1 MQFRRPAAQ
10 AQHELDEQ
18 ALAMYDHSQGAAIL
32 SPTPRAL
39 TFPSHPMLDISLDGP
54 TPRAFTFPSSVH
66 DSFSNA
72 NRGPPLTPPEPS
84 PSTPSTSPS
93 PFEPERV
100 QNASQPQL
108 QQVGQPQ
115 FTAPHIARR
124 SQSMQRERADTAS
137 PAAQISSFNAPEAN
151 PGAPLT
157 LAACLRCS
165 PISLLPIPSSHSH
178 TLNVHFYLLSSRQ
191 ISVRAYAKRVMGHQ
205 EAFQWRRRVVSLDI
219 VHERG
224 YRPIVDGVLLG
235 LHH

>member
-1 MQFRRPAAQ
+1 
-10 AQHELDEQ
+10 
-18 ALAMYDHSQGAAIL
+18 
-32 SPTPRAL
+32 
-39 TFPSHPMLDISLDGP
+39 MLDISLDGP

-157 LAACLRCS
+157 LAARRRGS
-165 PISLLPIPSSHSH
+165 SISSLAIPNSHSH
-178 TLNVHFYLLSSRQ
+178 TLNFGQSAAQPASQTSQVPPQPLPPNPHAHTLQLTGTERRPKRGDEDY
-191 ISVRAYAKRVMGHQ
+191 VKRA
-205 EAFQWRRRVVSLDI
+205 ENAFILFRRECCR
-219 VHERG
+219 
-224 YRPIVDGVLLG
+224 
-235 LHH
+235 